1 MPKKKCVFEFV
12 PAELRNDK
20 DVCSE
25 AVSKDGRSLEF
36 VPYNLIN
43 KEMCLVAVKEWGPAL
58 EHVPDHMK
66 DKEVCLAA
74 LSQNENQ
81 DSFKNFIKTL
91 EENES
96 FGAMKNLFLA
106 QAQEAVQPHVGELHI
121 GRVSCQISS

>member
-1 MPKKKCVFEFV
+1 MPNKKCVFEFV
-12 PAELRNDK
+12 PAELRNNRE
-20 DVCSE
+20 VCLE

-36 VPYNLIN
+36 VPYNLID

-81 DSFKNFIKTL
+81 DNFGNFNDIMMASLSLNQNT
-91 EENES
+91 
-96 FGAMKNLFLA
+96 
-106 QAQEAVQPHVGELHI
+106 
-121 GRVSCQISS
+121 